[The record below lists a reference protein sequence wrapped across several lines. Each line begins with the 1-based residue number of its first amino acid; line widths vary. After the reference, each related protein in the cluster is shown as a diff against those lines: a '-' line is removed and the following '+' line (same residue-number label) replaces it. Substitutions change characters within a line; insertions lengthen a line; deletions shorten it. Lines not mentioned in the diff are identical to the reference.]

1 MSHLSCVR
9 HCRSQN
15 KHVREILKMMR
26 TLMPATLAALAL
38 STLPAMAQDMRPPYA
53 PIDGTILDVSVTGT
67 TTRTPDIAV
76 IEAGV
81 VTTAP
86 SAAAAM
92 SQNAERMRTVLA
104 ALRKAGVAERD
115 IQTSAISL
123 SPQYRYVQNEA
134 PVITGYQASN
144 QVSIRFRDVAKSG
157 PVLDLLVEQGA
168 NNISGPTLSIDKPE
182 AATDE
187 ARRDAVAKAKAR
199 AALYAESA
207 GLRVE
212 RILTISEGSAPMPPM
227 PVMMRAQAMVQDKA
241 QSEVAPGEQQVTA
254 TITVRFLLKR
264 REKGAAPVRQP
275 LLLSNGVR

>member
-1 MSHLSCVR
+1 MKR
-9 HCRSQN
+9 
-15 KHVREILKMMR
+15 IL
-26 TLMPATLAALAL
+26 LPATLAALTL
-38 STLPAMAQDMRPPYA
+38 SVVPAMAQDMRPGMM
-53 PIDGTILDVSVTGT
+53 PIDGTILDVSATGT
-67 TTRTPDIAV
+67 TTRTPDIAL

-81 VTTAP
+81 LTNASTA
-86 SAAAAM
+86 AVAM

-134 PVITGYQASN
+134 PVVTGYQASN

-157 PVLDLLVEQGA
+157 PVLDLLVSQGA
-168 NNISGPTLSIDKPE
+168 NNISGPTLSIDKPD

-199 AALYAESA
+199 ATLYAEAA
-207 GLRVE
+207 GLRVD
-212 RILTISEGSAPMPPM
+212 RILSISEGGAPPPPM
-227 PVMMRAQAMVQDKA
+227 PIMMRAGKMAMADAA

-254 TITVRFLLKR
+254 TISVRFLLK
-264 REKGAAPVRQP
+264 
-275 LLLSNGVR
+275 